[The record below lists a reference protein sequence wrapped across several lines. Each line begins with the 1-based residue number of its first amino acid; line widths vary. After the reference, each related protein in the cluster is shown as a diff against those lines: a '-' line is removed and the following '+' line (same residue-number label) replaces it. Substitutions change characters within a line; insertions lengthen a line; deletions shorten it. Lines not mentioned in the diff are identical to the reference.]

1 MPTARDKRTNS
12 ARGKSKPSAPP
23 TAAEDDALHW
33 RAYAEAADIKLA
45 DERRHADALVEALTK
60 FMWAA
65 SPEQHG
71 GTSAYPYEEL
81 RDLLAAHAARR
92 AHDSECESEFD
103 SQAYANTPCGCAARR
118 AAAAPLSDAG
128 ASSEVANG

>member
-1 MPTARDKRTNS
+1 MSTDYSLGYADGAGQAHEQRAGEVEALR
-12 ARGKSKPSAPP
+12 AALA
-23 TAAEDDALHW
+23 AAEDDALHW

-92 AHDSECESEFD
+92 A
-103 SQAYANTPCGCAARR
+103 A
-118 AAAAPLSDAG
+118 
-128 ASSEVANG
+128 EVK

>member
-1 MPTARDKRTNS
+1 MSQKVIRCPDDKLALLLEHGGLNCTSEAKAVAHGIMLDLRDCR
-12 ARGKSKPSAPP
+12 AALA
-23 TAAEDDALHW
+23 AAEA
-33 RAYAEAADIKLA
+33 KLA

-92 AHDSECESEFD
+92 A
-103 SQAYANTPCGCAARR
+103 
-118 AAAAPLSDAG
+118 AAAPLSDAG
-128 ASSEVANG
+128 ASSEVANGTA